1 MAFQIIDDILDLTA
15 TDEELGKPS
24 GNDLIEGVYTLP
36 VIAAF
41 STKYGDE
48 LETLLGNEI
57 SLAERD
63 RARDLIRKS
72 GGVADALSRAKD
84 IGQVKLYP
92 HWIVFLTRKLR
103 QL

>member
-48 LETLLGNEI
+48 LEAVLGN
-57 SLAERD
+57 
-63 RARDLIRKS
+63 
-72 GGVADALSRAKD
+72 
-84 IGQVKLYP
+84 
-92 HWIVFLTRKLR
+92 
-103 QL
+103 

>member
-63 RARDLIRKS
+63 RAHDLIRKS
-72 GGVADALSRAKD
+72 GGVADALSRQN

-92 HWIVFLTRKLR
+92 RWIVFPTRKLR